1 MLLKDGFLYKKVSL
15 DSLNFWD
22 VVPTE
27 EELLKFGP
35 SKNSESN
42 DMEWL
47 SNIYGDSKKKR
58 VIIAEK
64 GGDGKGEGSLASG
77 AGNDFELY
85 ALVRFRK
92 KEENCVI
99 ISTDKDGTYK
109 HNFGIILRSL
119 EAALPHILQK
129 LLQLSSRSYV
139 QRGKSVKVTPRFHE
153 NRTTTSFQGSYAN
166 DKLNRPDCVDSL
178 VNNHKKY
185 MSQTVNRKVVN
196 RGYYHVDTPAHVRQL
211 HLLGRSWGSRQ
222 ERTHLWFG
230 HMRTAISKM
239 SAENMELKERLK
251 TNEELIRASQRESR
265 LAREQSQEDS
275 RLLREQFQKFME
287 SFTQSHSYLPPYG
300 PHRSS

>member
-109 HNFGIILRSL
+109 ILKESL
-119 EAALPHILQK
+119 NGPVAVT
-129 LLQLSSRSYV
+129 V
-139 QRGKSVKVTPRFHE
+139 QQNKIKSVMCAQFWHHLEKSGSSSTTYFAKGVMSNVE
-153 NRTTTSFQGSYAN
+153 NLLKS
-166 DKLNRPDCVDSL
+166 
-178 VNNHKKY
+178 
-185 MSQTVNRKVVN
+185 
-196 RGYYHVDTPAHVRQL
+196 
-211 HLLGRSWGSRQ
+211 LLG
-222 ERTHLWFG
+222 F
-230 HMRTAISKM
+230 M
-239 SAENMELKERLK
+239 
-251 TNEELIRASQRESR
+251 
-265 LAREQSQEDS
+265 
-275 RLLREQFQKFME
+275 LL
-287 SFTQSHSYLPPYG
+287 SV
-300 PHRSS
+300 